1 MNLRWWNPISWI
13 AVPTVSIARGIRS
26 LFPWTQDGR
35 RTSLHVAVLGAGPA
49 LTAITVWIMQT
60 SLNYQLFDT
69 FTKVAFAVA
78 AALLI
83 VVSAIAVGTGLNI
96 FVKADKTGATFNA
109 GGDDGI
115 PEAAQKV
122 ADAAQDKANEIEQE
136 FVPEYEEFPDDTDTS
151 KTR

>member
-49 LTAITVWIMQT
+49 LTGITVWIMQT

-96 FVKADKTGATFNA
+96 FVKADKSGATFNA